1 MYDVVKLATLRA
13 VIAHGSSSAAGH
25 ALQLTQPAV
34 SRQIALLER
43 QAGTQLIRR
52 SRRGIL
58 ATEAGRLLAEHAE
71 AILGRLALAEAQIA
85 DLAGLRR
92 GHVRLGSF
100 FTALVYLSAEVAA
113 MLQDR
118 HPDLVREQP
127 QVVRDELVDRRAAFA
142 RLATGELDVAI
153 VFEHEFEPDPPPDDI
168 EVMHLFTD
176 PPTALLPAGHR
187 LAGSEVVTLADLGH
201 DTWIRAH
208 HGSAARLIDH
218 VLHQAG
224 LQPSIELAGHGDE
237 PIEIQ
242 AFIAAGRGV
251 TVAHHLNVLIDPERL
266 AVVRLGDPAP
276 ARRIQAAIMR
286 ENRSPAALAVVEAL
300 KEVGNRRAQQLA
312 GAATLQ
318 RAGRHPATPM
328 GQQRHH

>member
-13 VIAHGSSSAAGH
+13 VVVHGSFSAAGH

-43 QAGTQLIRR
+43 QAGTQLVRR
-52 SRRGIL
+52 SRRGVL
-58 ATEAGRLLAEHAE
+58 PTEAGRLLVEHAE

-92 GHVRLGSF
+92 GRVRLGSF

-113 MLQDR
+113 VLQDR
-118 HPDLVREQP
+118 HPDLFLGQD
-127 QVVRDELVDRRAAFA
+127 QVIHDDLVDRSPAFA

-153 VFEHEFEPDPPPDDI
+153 VFEHEFEPDPAPDDI
-168 EVMHLFTD
+168 EIVPLFTD
-176 PPTALLPAGHR
+176 PPTVLLPAGHH
-187 LAGSEVVTLADLGH
+187 LAGAGAVTLAGLRH
-201 DTWIRAH
+201 DTWIRPH

-224 LQPSIELAGHGDE
+224 LQPPIEFAGHGDE
-237 PIEIQ
+237 PVEAQ

-251 TVAHHLNVLIDPERL
+251 TLAHRLNVLISPEQI
-266 AVVRLGDPAP
+266 AVV
-276 ARRIQAAIMR
+276 
-286 ENRSPAALAVVEAL
+286 
-300 KEVGNRRAQQLA
+300 
-312 GAATLQ
+312 
-318 RAGRHPATPM
+318 
-328 GQQRHH
+328 